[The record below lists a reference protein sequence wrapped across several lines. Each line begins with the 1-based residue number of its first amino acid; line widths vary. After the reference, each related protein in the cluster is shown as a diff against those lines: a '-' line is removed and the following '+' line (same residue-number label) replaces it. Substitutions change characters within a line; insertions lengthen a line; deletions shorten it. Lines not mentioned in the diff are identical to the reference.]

1 MLTINDFLINEKNKT
16 LLLKWIK
23 EDYKKQPLCIYGK
36 TGIGKT
42 SLANCL
48 LKEYK
53 IINIDS
59 DFIKSDKD
67 FKEYI
72 DLSLGKKNICMMLT
86 NNKVKVFKSILF
98 DDIQIIQNSDKF
110 LFKNIIAFTKIF
122 KKYQNNPI
130 LFILPDNCL
139 IKKTYK
145 EIVTNSLLFELK
157 YTDNQFTKIVT
168 KLLNGEKLFISLNHI
183 ISLIKKSDK
192 NLCNVKS
199 YLNLLNKNTSTKLI
213 HENDFKGE
221 LNDITYKILNNK
233 LNINTFLSYIYNDYN
248 IISLNLLDNIHKFFL
263 LKNGDFLNDYLQI
276 YKSICL
282 GDKMNSDMIIEHN
295 YELMDYILIQHV
307 IYPVFKIK
315 EKYFKEIKSIQYNKY
330 ISKSI
335 YYISNLNTCIKY
347 NLNVNNIYYEL
358 FLYDYKIDKKK
369 NIDKKVIEKYIKIY
383 NWIYNR
389 TLKKSDIN

>member
-130 LFILPDNCL
+130 LFIC
-139 IKKTYK
+139 
-145 EIVTNSLLFELK
+145 
-157 YTDNQFTKIVT
+157 
-168 KLLNGEKLFISLNHI
+168 
-183 ISLIKKSDK
+183 
-192 NLCNVKS
+192 
-199 YLNLLNKNTSTKLI
+199 
-213 HENDFKGE
+213 
-221 LNDITYKILNNK
+221 
-233 LNINTFLSYIYNDYN
+233 
-248 IISLNLLDNIHKFFL
+248 
-263 LKNGDFLNDYLQI
+263 
-276 YKSICL
+276 
-282 GDKMNSDMIIEHN
+282 
-295 YELMDYILIQHV
+295 
-307 IYPVFKIK
+307 
-315 EKYFKEIKSIQYNKY
+315 
-330 ISKSI
+330 
-335 YYISNLNTCIKY
+335 
-347 NLNVNNIYYEL
+347 
-358 FLYDYKIDKKK
+358 
-369 NIDKKVIEKYIKIY
+369 
-383 NWIYNR
+383 
-389 TLKKSDIN
+389 